1 MDDFQSKLI
10 FFLEG
15 MKKQKEEDDKLQLI
29 KEQFASMEQRYHT
42 WMNYYSL
49 FNGALLVAYCTILV
63 STGNVVE
70 KVICDEKTC
79 YDLNCTYWGFLVLI
93 ACLGVVA
100 SYCWYL
106 SMIGHNKWLGNWR
119 SKLQEEEPKIMKNIS
134 GDNLKLKRF
143 CGRNILPGFYSTAKI
158 TKVFIFVVMIAW
170 GTVLFYSIS
179 KYVDSNT
186 TSLFIFLSGLSLSII
201 LCFLEYFLY
210 LFLGSSLNG
219 FTINSKSV
227 EAQKMSFCEMLS
239 DYFTS
244 SSCNIFEKIFVF
256 AVMLLLTIFVLTEG
270 QIWAL
275 IVKFGEVIME

>member
-10 FFLEG
+10 SFLEG
-15 MKKQKEEDDKLQLI
+15 MKKQKEEDDNLQLI

-106 SMIGHNKWLGNWR
+106 SMIGHNKWLNNWR
-119 SKLQEEEPKIMKNIS
+119 CKLQEEEPEIMKDIS
-134 GDNLKLKRF
+134 GVNLKLKQF
-143 CGRNILPGFYSTAKI
+143 CGRNILPGFYSTARI
-158 TKVFIFVVMIAW
+158 TRVFIFAVMTAW

-179 KYVDSNT
+179 NYTKWCMP
-186 TSLFIFLSGLSLSII
+186 SLHLFLIGLVLSII
-201 LCFLEYFLY
+201 LCCLSSILH
-210 LFLGSSLNG
+210 LFLGSDLNG
-219 FTINSKSV
+219 FTINSKEMRAV
-227 EAQKMSFCEMLS
+227 RPSFCRAMSEYL
-239 DYFTS
+239 TS
-244 SSCNIFEKIFVF
+244 SFCRIVRILMVLFVVVLLIITNVGGIRTLFEEFWKKV
-256 AVMLLLTIFVLTEG
+256 VG
-270 QIWAL
+270 C
-275 IVKFGEVIME
+275 